1 MYNQISDFMR
11 ILALLNQDDLAAD
24 AKYPASGSFEPVTE
38 YEFFAFLIHTGDVAG
53 TATLQ
58 VQQDTDATQTGSIKA
73 ITGAV
78 QVLVAGDVNNWLTI
92 EVESSRLDIGNGFTH
107 VTLDVSG
114 GPALWEAGLWFL
126 AWKARGEPVTQEAA
140 YKYQVVVAG

>member
-1 MYNQISDFMR
+1 MHRNLFENMLIR
-11 ILALLNQDDLAAD
+11 ALLNQDDLAAD

-38 YEFFAFLIHTGDVAG
+38 FESFAFLVHTGDVAG

-58 VQQDTDATQTGSIKA
+58 VEQDTGATQTGSIKNVA
-73 ITGAV
+73 GAV

-92 EVESSRLDIGNGFTH
+92 EVESARLDIGNGFTH

-114 GPALWEAGLWFL
+114 GPALWEAGIWFL
-126 AWKARGEPVTQEAA
+126 AWRARGVPLTQDVN
-140 YKYQVVVAG
+140 YKYQVLVAG